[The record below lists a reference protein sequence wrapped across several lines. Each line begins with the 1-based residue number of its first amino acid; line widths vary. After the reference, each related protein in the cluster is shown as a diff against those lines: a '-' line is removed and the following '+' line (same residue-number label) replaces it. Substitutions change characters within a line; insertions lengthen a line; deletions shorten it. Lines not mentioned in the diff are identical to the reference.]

1 MRKNSTVLFLCGLFL
16 LAGVL
21 TIKQTIDIRAAL
33 SWTTLTTA
41 LIAEVASVFALGIV
55 AFAAFRKTY
64 RRQKK
69 PISRVHLEPLRP

>member
-1 MRKNSTVLFLCGLFL
+1 MRKNSTVLFLCGLFF

-21 TIKQTIDIRAAL
+21 TIKQTIDLRADL
-33 SWTTLTTA
+33 SWTGLTAA
-41 LIAEVASVFALGIV
+41 LIAEVAAVFGLGLV

-69 PISRVHLEPLRP
+69 PISRMRLEPLQS

>member
-1 MRKNSTVLFLCGLFL
+1 MRKNSTVLFLCGLFF

-21 TIKQTIDIRAAL
+21 TIKQTIDLRADL
-33 SWTTLTTA
+33 SWTGLTTA